1 LNVGGSNILFTNG
14 HYDPWHLLGLNA
26 DPEYAEKQNV
36 HAVTYMAAHCAPM
49 DAPDPTDPP
58 SLIEARKKIV
68 AWIGDLLAK
77 N

>member
-1 LNVGGSNILFTNG
+1 
-14 HYDPWHLLGLNA
+14 
-26 DPEYAEKQNV
+26 
-36 HAVTYMAAHCAPM
+36 M